1 MKFLKIKLKRKNNK
15 INKANIAMSI
25 TMVIVCTVLVGT
37 LLIQFKTVEEVNE
50 TDIENMR
57 ETELREQISN
67 WKSKYEETNEK
78 LHDVN
83 EKIAEY
89 NSKIE
94 ANEESSSVLDNEL
107 LQSNILIG
115 NTKVT
120 GEGVVITLEDTDQA
134 VIEASDLLELV
145 NQLRAAGAEA
155 ISINEIRITSMSD
168 IFEISSQYILVK
180 PKQRISSPYVVKA
193 IGNQTYLVSSLS
205 IKNTGYIDSHT
216 NSGQSVKL
224 EKQRNITIQKY
235 LGNFEVKYM
244 KEAEK

>member
-1 MKFLKIKLKRKNNK
+1 
-15 INKANIAMSI
+15 MSI

-94 ANEESSSVLDNEL
+94 ANEESSSILDNEL

-155 ISINEIRITSMSD
+155 ISIN
-168 IFEISSQYILVK
+168 
-180 PKQRISSPYVVKA
+180 
-193 IGNQTYLVSSLS
+193 
-205 IKNTGYIDSHT
+205 
-216 NSGQSVKL
+216 
-224 EKQRNITIQKY
+224 
-235 LGNFEVKYM
+235 
-244 KEAEK
+244 